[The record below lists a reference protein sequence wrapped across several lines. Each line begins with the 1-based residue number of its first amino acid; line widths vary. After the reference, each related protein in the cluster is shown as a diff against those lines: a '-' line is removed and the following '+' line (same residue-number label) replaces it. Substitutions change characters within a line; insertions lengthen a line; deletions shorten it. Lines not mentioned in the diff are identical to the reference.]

1 MAILKIFLN
10 KHKTTRF
17 IRILANIK
25 WQKSLNK
32 DKMIFIGLDYI
43 IYLPIKIAPVY
54 PFML

>member
-43 IYLPIKIAPVY
+43 IYLP
-54 PFML
+54 